1 MIKSVFIDNFK
12 SLVDFHLPPT
22 PHNLSKFTCLIG
34 LNGAGKSTLLQAF
47 DFLGQLMT
55 GKIDEWLVARD
66 WKKADLTSK
75 LLKKH
80 LIQFRVTLEV
90 PDAGEVVWA
99 GLFNTNLLR
108 CTSEAVVTRDKRFLL
123 KLHEGQLALP
133 DRRASSIDFDYQG
146 SVLSQLKLNEQHHA
160 VLIAVKNY
168 MQSLKSLEMLSPH
181 LMRQASKSADDV
193 GRGGEKL
200 SAFLAKF
207 NADQK
212 KNILEKLNKFYPR
225 VEGWDIKSLRYGW
238 KKLSVREGY
247 LDSSKRSLETDARHI
262 NDGMLRILTLLAQ
275 TQTEH
280 RFFLFDEIENGIN
293 PELIDK
299 LVNMLIGIEQQVVV
313 TTHSPMILNY
323 LSDEV
328 ARDAVI
334 LLYRDARG
342 ATKATRFF
350 DLPVA
355 AKKLSVLGPGEVFVD
370 TYLEDVV
377 RDLCQSGEPQ

>member
-1 MIKSVFIDNFK
+1 MIKSVYIDNFK
-12 SLVDFHLPPT
+12 SLVDFHLPPA
-22 PHNLSKFTCLIG
+22 PHHLAKFTCLIG

-55 GKIDEWLVARD
+55 GKIDEWLAARD
-66 WKKADLTSK
+66 WKKTDLTSK
-75 LLKKH
+75 LQKKQ
-80 LIQFRVTLEV
+80 LITFKVVIELPALGQ
-90 PDAGEVVWA
+90 VVWSGQYNA
-99 GLFNTNLLR
+99 TLLR
-108 CTSEAVVTRDKRFLL
+108 CTSESIVIHDSPIL
-123 KLHEGQLALP
+123 KLTDGQLALP

-160 VLIAVKNY
+160 VLIALKTY

-181 LMRQASKSADDV
+181 LMRKASRNADDV

-200 SAFLAKF
+200 SAFLSIL
-207 NADQK
+207 NNDQK
-212 KNILEKLNKFYPR
+212 ANILIKLKEFYPR
-225 VEGWDIKSLRYGW
+225 LEQWDIKLLRTGW
-238 KKLSVREGY
+238 KKLSVREDY
-247 LDSSKRSLETDARHI
+247 LDSGKRSLETDARHI

-280 RFFLFDEIENGIN
+280 KFLLFDEIENGIN

-328 ARDAVI
+328 AKDAVI

-342 ATKATRFF
+342 ATKAARFF

-377 RDLCQSGEPQ
+377 RDLCQSGESQ

>member
-1 MIKSVFIDNFK
+1 MIRSIYIDNFK
-12 SLVDFHLPPT
+12 SLVEFSLPPS
-22 PHNLSKFTCLIG
+22 PHHLANFTCLIG

-47 DFLGQLMT
+47 DFFGQLMT

-66 WKKADLTSK
+66 WKKTDLTSK
-75 LLKKH
+75 LLKKQ
-80 LIQFRVTLEV
+80 LITFKIVLDLPRI
-90 PDAGEVVWA
+90 GEVVWSGQYNA
-99 GLFNTNLLR
+99 TLLR
-108 CTSEAVVTRDKRFLL
+108 CTSEFIAINENLII
-123 KLHEGQLALP
+123 KLNDGQLALP
-133 DRRASSIDFDYQG
+133 DRKTGSIDFDYKG
-146 SVLSQLKLNEQHHA
+146 SVLSQLKLNEQHHET
-160 VLIAVKNY
+160 LISVKNY

-181 LMRQASKSADDV
+181 LMRQASKTADDV

-207 NADQK
+207 SSDQK
-212 KNILEKLNKFYPR
+212 QRILEKLHEFYPR

-238 KKLSVREGY
+238 KKLSVRESY
-247 LDSSKRSLETDARHI
+247 RDSSKRSLETDARHI

-280 RFFLFDEIENGIN
+280 KIFLFDEIENGIN

-299 LVNMLIGIEQQVVV
+299 LVNTLIGIEQQVIV

-323 LSDEV
+323 LPDEV
-328 ARDAVI
+328 AKDAVI
-334 LLYRDARG
+334 LLYRDSRG

-355 AKKLSVLGPGEVFVD
+355 AKKLTAMGPGEVFVD

-377 RDLCQSGEPQ
+377 RDLGQAGETQ

>member
-1 MIKSVFIDNFK
+1 MIKSVYIDNFK
-12 SLVDFHLPPT
+12 SLVDFSLPPE
-22 PHNLSKFTCLIG
+22 PHHLAKFTCLIG

-47 DFLGQLMT
+47 DFIGQLMT

-66 WKKADLTSK
+66 WKKTELTSK
-75 LLKKH
+75 LLKKQ
-80 LIQFRVTLEV
+80 LIQFRVTLEM

-99 GLFNTNLLR
+99 GLFNTSLLR
-108 CTSEAVVTRDKRFLL
+108 CTTEAVVTKDKIFLI
-123 KLHEGQLALP
+123 KLHEGQLSLP
-133 DRRASSIDFDYQG
+133 DRKSSSIDFAYQG
-146 SVLSQLKLNEQHHA
+146 SILSQLKLSEQNHA
-160 VLIAVKNY
+160 TLIAVKTY

-181 LMRQASKSADDV
+181 LMRKASRTADDV

-200 SAFLAKF
+200 SAFLSIL
-207 NADQK
+207 NSDQK
-212 KNILEKLNKFYPR
+212 ANILAKLKEFYPQL
-225 VEGWDIKSLRYGW
+225 EQWDIKFLRSGW

-247 LDSSKRSLETDARHI
+247 LDSSRRSLETDARHI

-280 RFFLFDEIENGIN
+280 KLFLFDEIENGIN
-293 PELIDK
+293 PELIGK
-299 LVNMLIGIEQQVVV
+299 LVNTLCNIEQQVIV

-323 LSDEV
+323 LPDEV
-328 ARDAVI
+328 AKNSVI
-334 LLYRDARG
+334 LLYRDAKG

-355 AKKLSVLGPGEVFVD
+355 AKKLNAMGPGEVFVD

-377 RDLCQSGEPQ
+377 RDLGQAGDAQ

>member
-1 MIKSVFIDNFK
+1 M
-12 SLVDFHLPPT
+12 LELP
-22 PHNLSKFTCLIG
+22 SIG
-34 LNGAGKSTLLQAF
+34 DVAWS
-47 DFLGQLMT
+47 GQYNAT
-55 GKIDEWLVARD
+55 
-66 WKKADLTSK
+66 
-75 LLKKH
+75 
-80 LIQFRVTLEV
+80 
-90 PDAGEVVWA
+90 
-99 GLFNTNLLR
+99 LLR
-108 CTSEAVVTRDKRFLL
+108 CTSEYIVIYNSHQL
-123 KLHEGQLALP
+123 KLTDGQLALP
-133 DRRASSIDFDYQG
+133 DRKAGSIDFDYQG

-181 LMRQASKSADDV
+181 LMRKASRNADDV

-200 SAFLAKF
+200 SAFLSIL
-207 NADQK
+207 NNDQRA
-212 KNILEKLNKFYPR
+212 NILIKLKEFYPQL
-225 VEGWDIKSLRYGW
+225 EQWDIKLLRSGW

-262 NDGMLRILTLLAQ
+262 NDGMLRVLTLLAQ

-342 ATKATRFF
+342 ATKAIRFF

-377 RDLCQSGEPQ
+377 RDLCRTGEL